1 MVQSSLFM
9 CSKFVDS
16 KSLTEHRPLTLSHL
30 FICFELSFPL
40 PLIKW
45 ITWLAFE
52 LLFPSPLVSGKA
64 LDGEIASE
72 WVFPASH
79 AGKVAQGGEL
89 LQYRWKPR
97 TTQFWRA
104 GTAVSPWQC
113 FLKHGG
119 RLACSFLLRKGGFSV
134 QRWAVNNWP
143 LLGKLCPRSSLMRA
157 SQRLLPLWNGAR
169 DREDKSLL
177 LPP

>member
-52 LLFPSPLVSGKA
+52 LLFSSPLVSGKA

-97 TTQFWRA
+97 TTQVLESRDCCQSLAVLFETWR
-104 GTAVSPWQC
+104 Q
-113 FLKHGG
+113 
-119 RLACSFLLRKGGFSV
+119 AC
-134 QRWAVNNWP
+134 
-143 LLGKLCPRSSLMRA
+143 
-157 SQRLLPLWNGAR
+157 
-169 DREDKSLL
+169 LL
-177 LPP
+177 LSAQERWFLSAEVGCEQLPTAWVALS